1 MTDAAASLA
10 LLRRQVAA
18 LLSDIDT
25 ATLPRPD
32 KQRGPRDPHP
42 GCEWNPRKGWK
53 MFTHEQADCAGMVY
67 LDHGC
72 DDIRYGWPVDG
83 DWEALRV
90 EDARA
95 IGLAFLA
102 AAARAE
108 ELFEGVTRLPE
119 QAADDSDETAG
130 AVAVVRPMRR
140 RHR

>member
-1 MTDAAASLA
+1 MTDTAASLG

-18 LLSDIDT
+18 LLSEIDT

-32 KQRGPRDPHP
+32 KQRGPRDRHP

-53 MFTHEQADCAGMVY
+53 MFTIEEPDCAGMVY

-83 DWEALRV
+83 DWESLRV

-102 AAARAE
+102 VAARADQ
-108 ELFEGVTRLPE
+108 LFEGVTRLPE
-119 QAADDSDETAG
+119 PVEAVSADPAG
-130 AVAVVRPMRR
+130 PDASVRPIRKR
-140 RHR
+140 TR